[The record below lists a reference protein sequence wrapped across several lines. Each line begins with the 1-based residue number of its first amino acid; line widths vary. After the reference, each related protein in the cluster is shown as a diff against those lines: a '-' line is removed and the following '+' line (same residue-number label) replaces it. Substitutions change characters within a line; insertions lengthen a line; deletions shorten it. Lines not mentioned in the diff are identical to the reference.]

1 MAEFAKG
8 AGTLEGVAGRLRGSA
23 HELEGAATSPPSP
36 DAGVCTGAV
45 LAALNFLAE
54 SAAGVSEGL
63 SAMGD
68 SVAEGDIAFDD
79 NEQRTKDE
87 LRPRGPK

>member
-1 MAEFAKG
+1 MDVGVREGCWTLEGIVGRLHASARD
-8 AGTLEGVAGRLRGSA
+8 LEGVATG
-23 HELEGAATSPPSP
+23 PPSP

-63 SAMGD
+63 SVMGD
-68 SVAEGDIAFDD
+68 SVAEGNIAFDD
-79 NEQRTKDE
+79 NEHRATDK
-87 LRPRGPK
+87 LGPK